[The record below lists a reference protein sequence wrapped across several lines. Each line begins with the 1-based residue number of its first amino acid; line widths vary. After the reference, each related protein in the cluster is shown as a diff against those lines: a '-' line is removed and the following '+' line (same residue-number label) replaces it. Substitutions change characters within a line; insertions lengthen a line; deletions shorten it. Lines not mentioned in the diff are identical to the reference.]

1 MEFDDFVDEWQRF
14 KYSFVHDL
22 SYKIAQDT
30 DVALRTC
37 LNSYLG
43 RADWTVDELRGR
55 CFCVIPADKSSETC
69 YIDNTALVIFYPTS
83 FVIEN
88 NTARL
93 TRQYKVLIGLEKED
107 VEQSR

>member
-1 MEFDDFVDEWQRF
+1 MVFNDYVDEWERF
-14 KYSFVHDL
+14 KYDYVHNL
-22 SYKIAQDT
+22 SSNLAQET
-30 DVALRTC
+30 DAIMRAC
-37 LNSYLG
+37 LSSYLG
-43 RADWTVDELRGR
+43 RTDWTVDELRGR